1 MQENRRSFLKKTAMA
16 SAAVASPTFS
26 TRVAGAN
33 EKIVLALIGGRNR
46 GQDIVLSSVRD
57 GAEIK
62 TFCDIDDAI
71 LTEVGSKIEVAQG
84 KKPQFE
90 KDFRRVL
97 DDPDIDAVL
106 IGTPDHWHA
115 YQAIAACQAGK
126 DVYVE
131 KPLCTT
137 IEEGHRMRDAARRYE
152 RVVQVGTQRRSA
164 AQFKSAVEFVAS
176 GKLGKVCLMKA
187 WMCQVRESVGNPPDA
202 SVPPGVDYDLW
213 LGPAPKRPFNP
224 LRFHYNWRFF
234 WDYCNSELGNQGI
247 HMLDIAL
254 WAIAEMRGL
263 ENNLPSHVSG
273 HGGIYWLDDA
283 KEVPDIQTVTY
294 DYGDLMLVWELRSF
308 QQHHPIEG
316 MTAGT
321 AFYGTEGTLLV
332 DHQGWKLFRPGSESD
347 PAETFAGSDQVMGRQ
362 GGNSHTKNFL
372 NAVKSRQRP
381 NADIEIGRR
390 STALCHLGNISYHLG
405 RDVRFD
411 PKTET
416 FGSDSEANALLRR
429 EYRSPWEL
437 PG

>member
-1 MQENRRSFLKKTAMA
+1 M
-16 SAAVASPTFS
+16 
-26 TRVAGAN
+26 GAN

-46 GQDIVLSSVRD
+46 GEDIALGSVRD
-57 GAEIK
+57 GAEVK

-71 LTEVGSKIEVAQG
+71 LAEIGSKIEEAQG

-97 DDPDIDAVL
+97 DDPEIDAVL

-115 YQAIAACQAGK
+115 YQTIAACQAGK

-137 IEEGHRMRDAARRYE
+137 IEEGHRMRDAARRYK

-164 AQFKSAVEFVAS
+164 SQFESAVEYVAS
-176 GKLGKVCLMKA
+176 GRLGKVCLMKA
-187 WMCQVRESVGNPPDA
+187 WMCQVRKSIGNPPDS
-202 SVPPGVDYDLW
+202 SVPPGVDYDMW

-224 LRFHYNWRFF
+224 VRFHYNWRFF

-273 HGGIYWLDDA
+273 LGGIYWLDDA
-283 KEVPDIQTVTY
+283 KEVPDTQTVTY

-308 QQHHPIEG
+308 QRHNPIEG
-316 MTAGT
+316 TTAGT
-321 AFYGTEGTLLV
+321 AFYGTDGTLVV
-332 DHQGWKLFRPGSESD
+332 DGRGWKVYRPDSGSE
-347 PAETFAGSDQVMGRQ
+347 PTEEFAAADQVTGRES
-362 GGNSHTKNFL
+362 GNSHTKNFL
-372 NAVKSRQRP
+372 NAIKDRQWP

-416 FGSDSEANALLRR
+416 FGGDTEANVLLRR

-437 PG
+437 PV

>member
-1 MQENRRSFLKKTAMA
+1 MQETRRSFLKKTAMA
-16 SAAVASPTFS
+16 SAVAASPAFS
-26 TRVAGAN
+26 NRVSGAN

-46 GQDIVLSSVRD
+46 GQDIALSSVRD

-71 LTEVGSKIEVAQG
+71 LAEIGGKIEAAQG
-84 KKPQFE
+84 RKPRFE

-97 DDPDIDAVL
+97 EDPDIDAVL

-115 YQAIAACQAGK
+115 YQTIAACQAGK

-137 IEEGHRMRDAARRYE
+137 IEEGHRMRDMARKNKRI
-152 RVVQVGTQRRSA
+152 VQVGTQRRSA
-164 AQFKSAVEFVAS
+164 SQFKSAVDYVAS

-187 WMCQVRESVGNPPDA
+187 WMCQVRDSIGNPPDG
-202 SVPPGVDYDLW
+202 SVPAGVDYDMW
-213 LGPAPKRPFNP
+213 LGPAPLRPFNP

-254 WAIAEMRGL
+254 WAIAEMKGL
-263 ENNLPSHVSG
+263 DNNLPSRISG
-273 HGGIYWLDDA
+273 HGAIYWLDDA
-283 KEVPDIQTVTY
+283 KEVPDTQTVTY

-308 QQHHPIEG
+308 QRHHPIEG
-316 MTAGT
+316 TDAGT
-321 AFYGTEGTLLV
+321 AFYGTEGTLIV
-332 DHQGWKLFRPGSESD
+332 DHRGWQVFRPGED
-347 PAETFAGSDQVMGRQ
+347 GKPAEIFSAEDEVMGRQ
-362 GGNSHTKNFL
+362 GGSSHTRSFL
-372 NAVKSRQRP
+372 DAVKSRDLP

-405 RDVRFD
+405 RDIRFD
-411 PKTET
+411 PKTER
-416 FGSDSEANALLRR
+416 FGDDIEANALLSRK
-429 EYRSPWEL
+429 YRAPWAL
-437 PG
+437 QT